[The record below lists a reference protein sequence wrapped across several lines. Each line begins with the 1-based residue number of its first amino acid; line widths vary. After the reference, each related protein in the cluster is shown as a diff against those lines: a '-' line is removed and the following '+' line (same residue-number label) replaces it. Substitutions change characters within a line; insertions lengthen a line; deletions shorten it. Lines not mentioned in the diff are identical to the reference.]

1 MYPTIRNKAINT
13 ILFLFLLS
21 GLLPAARG
29 AICKSQAQMTPAQ
42 RSAIENAARTIA
54 TQVQSG
60 NVQAIRDNTIP
71 AVAANFQGIATTAT
85 NLKPLVQHA
94 TITVNDL
101 YSLDASSDS
110 AGAQHTVFYCGT
122 RIVVLNFNNLP
133 PGKYALAIVHAT
145 GVSKPQQISLVLSET
160 SANQWMLAGF
170 FARPMT
176 ENGHD
181 GLWYWEQARDY
192 AKKSQNWAAWLYY
205 QAATSLL
212 QPVPFLQ
219 SPNLD
224 KLHREAGNVRP
235 ANLPGAQPMMVNAGE
250 SSFKVAWVG
259 TSTTFGA
266 FDLQVNYA
274 PDPTQLTQLRDPVA
288 ARKQAIGLMSAL
300 LAQHPD
306 LRDAFHG
313 IWVRAELGNST
324 VYALELPMSQIPG
337 GTQQQAAMNANSPA
351 Q

>member
-1 MYPTIRNKAINT
+1 MTRNTKLNAAWLL
-13 ILFLFLLS
+13 ILFVSLFV
-21 GLLPAARG
+21 PVARG
-29 AICKSQAQMTPAQ
+29 ASCKSQAQMTPAQ
-42 RSAIENAARTIA
+42 RNAIENAARTIA
-54 TQVQSG
+54 AQVQSG

-71 AVAANFQGIATTAT
+71 AVATNFGGIAATAA
-85 NLKPLVQHA
+85 NLKPLVQNA
-94 TITVNDL
+94 TITVDDL
-101 YSLDASSDS
+101 YSLDASSDPP
-110 AGAQHTVFYCGT
+110 GAPRTVFYCGT
-122 RIVVLNFNNLP
+122 RIVVLNFSNLP

-160 SANQWMLAGF
+160 STNRWMLAGF
-170 FARPMT
+170 FTRPMT
-176 ENGHD
+176 QNGHD

-192 AKKSQNWAAWLYY
+192 AKKNQNWAAWLYY
-205 QAATSLL
+205 QAAANLL

-224 KLHREAGNVRP
+224 KLHREASGVRP
-235 ANLPGAQPMMVNAGE
+235 VNLPGAQPMLMSADGA
-250 SSFKVAWVG
+250 SFRVTWVG

-266 FDLQVNYA
+266 LDLEANYA

-306 LRDAFHG
+306 LRNAFHG

-324 VYALELPMSQIPG
+324 VYALELPMGQIPG
-337 GTQQQAAMNANSPA
+337 GTQQQAAMNANSAA